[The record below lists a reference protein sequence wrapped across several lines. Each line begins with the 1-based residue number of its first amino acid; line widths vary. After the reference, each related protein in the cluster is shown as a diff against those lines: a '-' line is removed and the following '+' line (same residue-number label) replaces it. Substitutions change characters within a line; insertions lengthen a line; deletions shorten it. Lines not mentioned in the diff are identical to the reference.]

1 MEDRQRAALGL
12 VCAAVLVCARPAIA
26 GSAPFLQVAPLVR
39 DDVIARDV
47 RVRDAMPV
55 IPGYVAASPAHRP
68 VALIPLYGA
77 FAGLQAAD
85 IHSTTRA
92 LRQGGYEMNPLMTSV
107 AGSQKGFV
115 AVKLA
120 ATATTIAASE
130 VLWRSRP
137 KTAVVVMA
145 ILTSGYGVIVAHNY
159 RELH

>member
-1 MEDRQRAALGL
+1 MQDRKRLAPGI
-12 VCAAVLVCARPAIA
+12 VCVAVLVCARSAIA
-26 GSAPFLQVAPLVR
+26 GSAPFLQLAPLVH
-39 DDVIARDV
+39 DGVIARDV
-47 RVRDAMPV
+47 RARAAMPA
-55 IPGYVAASPAHRP
+55 IPEYVAASPARRP

-92 LRQGGYEMNPLMTSV
+92 LRQGGYEMNPLMASV
-107 AGSQKGFV
+107 AGSQKRLV

-120 ATATTIAASE
+120 ATATTITASE
-130 VLWRSRP
+130 FLWRSRP